1 MRTELLFRIGNQSV
15 SNVSALGLL
24 VAQAVGSMQLTG
36 IMHGFDGDEHVTYGE
51 DAVQVHVRLLSG
63 VRVHT
68 PLTLLDVGTEMMVRA
83 AGLEGESPF
92 AFGSL
97 PALQFD
103 WTVANP
109 DVLQLAHMYAQH
121 PRPRR
126 PHRCPP
132 ARSQCARW
140 RCGPAPH
147 TSPSASARVPGTT
160 CLLRVWVWGRRRRP
174 LRPRSLQRHWGERAG
189 LRVWSLQDTAMRAL
203 CASCVSVC
211 LRRSSRSRRRRCPP
225 RAGSCTS

>member
-1 MRTELLFRIGNQSV
+1 MAEAYGCVAGLLPDALFQVQHMGGPPVRTELLFRIGNQSV

-24 VAQAVGSMQLTG
+24 VAQAVGSMQLTS

-68 PLTLLDVGTEMMVRA
+68 PLTLLDVGTEMTVRA

-109 DVLQLAHMYAQH
+109 NVLQLAHVYAQH
-121 PRPRR
+121 P
-126 PHRCPP
+126 
-132 ARSQCARW
+132 AA
-140 RCGPAPH
+140 
-147 TSPSASARVPGTT
+147 
-160 CLLRVWVWGRRRRP
+160 
-174 LRPRSLQRHWGERAG
+174 
-189 LRVWSLQDTAMRAL
+189 
-203 CASCVSVC
+203 
-211 LRRSSRSRRRRCPP
+211 
-225 RAGSCTS
+225 